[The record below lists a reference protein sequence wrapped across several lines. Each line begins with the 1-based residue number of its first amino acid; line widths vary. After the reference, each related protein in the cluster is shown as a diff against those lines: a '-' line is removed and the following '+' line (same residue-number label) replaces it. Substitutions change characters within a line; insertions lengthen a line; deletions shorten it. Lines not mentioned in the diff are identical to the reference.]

1 VRIRLVLIAPLLTL
15 VLAACGGG
23 GGNSSSTTSA
33 PTTTAS
39 TAPTTTASPAA
50 DTARAQ
56 KLVFVQADFPAGWTA
71 SPPTPDTAEDKA
83 NSKQVDACIGTSSD
97 DAHSADVKG
106 NNFSMGPTTQV
117 GSEAQI
123 VKEEATYRQDIA
135 AIKGPKVQPCLKDFL
150 TKALTKGVGSAPTS
164 VQVSS
169 LPVPSFGDVTVGLRI
184 TAGITTQGQAL
195 TVYLDAVLMGRNRA
209 EVTSTFLNVG
219 QPFDATLQRSLLD
232 KLGAKLTSS

>member
-1 VRIRLVLIAPLLTL
+1 L
-15 VLAACGGG
+15 LAACGGG
-23 GGNSSSTTSA
+23 GSNSSSTTSA
-33 PTTTAS
+33 PAS
-39 TAPTTTASPAA
+39 TAPPTTASAA
-50 DTARAQ
+50 GDTALAQ

-83 NSKQVDACIGTSSD
+83 NNKEVDACIGTSGA

-106 NNFSMGPTTQV
+106 NDFSMGPTTQV
-117 GSEAQI
+117 GSEAQV
-123 VKEEATYRQDIA
+123 VKEEATYRQDVA
-135 AIKGPKVQPCLKDFL
+135 AIKGPKLQPCLQTFL

-169 LPVPSFGDVTVGLRI
+169 LPVPSLGDVTVGLRI

-219 QPFDATLQRSLLD
+219 QPFDAALQRTLLD
-232 KLGAKLTSS
+232 KLGARVNAA

>member
-1 VRIRLVLIAPLLTL
+1 
-15 VLAACGGG
+15 
-23 GGNSSSTTSA
+23 
-33 PTTTAS
+33 
-39 TAPTTTASPAA
+39 
-50 DTARAQ
+50 
-56 KLVFVQADFPAGWTA
+56 VFVQADFPAGWTA

-83 NSKQVDACIGTSSD
+83 NNKEVDACIGTSGA

-106 NNFSMGPTTQV
+106 NAFSMGPTTQV
-117 GSEAQI
+117 GSQAQV
-123 VKEEATYRQDIA
+123 VKEEATYRQDVA
-135 AIKGPKVQPCLKDFL
+135 AIKGPKLQPCLQTFL

-169 LPVPSFGDVTVGLRI
+169 LPVPSLGDVTVGLRI

-219 QPFDATLQRSLLD
+219 QPFDAALQRTLLD
-232 KLGAKLTSS
+232 KLGARVNAA